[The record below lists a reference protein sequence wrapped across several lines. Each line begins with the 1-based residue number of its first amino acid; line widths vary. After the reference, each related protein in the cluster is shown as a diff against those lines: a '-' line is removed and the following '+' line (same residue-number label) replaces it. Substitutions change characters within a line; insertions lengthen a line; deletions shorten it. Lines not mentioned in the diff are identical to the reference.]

1 MVRTTLLNGVSMP
14 DLTEIGLMITDPLTW
29 KNNYKAGSQFRQ
41 PQSDSGSSTWDNANA
56 STKGRA
62 TQIWLMG
69 DGGNDS
75 YSNMIRNRI
84 NSSDQNDN
92 KLNLISMVSN
102 DIQTVYINGLS

>member
-1 MVRTTLLNGVSMP
+1 LA
-14 DLTEIGLMITDPLTW
+14 W
-29 KNNYKAGSQFRQ
+29 KNTYKAGNQFRQ
-41 PQSDSGSSTWDNANA
+41 PQTDTGTSTWDNANA
-56 STKGRA
+56 TTKGRA

-92 KLNLISMVSN
+92 KLNLISMVSG
-102 DIQTVYINGLS
+102 DIQSVNINGLTS